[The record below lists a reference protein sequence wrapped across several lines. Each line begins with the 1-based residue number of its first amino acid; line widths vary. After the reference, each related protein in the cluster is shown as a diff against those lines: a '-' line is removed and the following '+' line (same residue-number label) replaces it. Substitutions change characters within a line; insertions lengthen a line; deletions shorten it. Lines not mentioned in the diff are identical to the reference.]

1 MKRLIY
7 LIILALI
14 LGCTHTYEV
23 TKSSQT
29 TNAKLDKNAK
39 AYVSVPE
46 DGRYGDILYEGS
58 GYTTAQAI
66 QKAFAKHLSI
76 VERGKQFETY
86 KKALNSAQYGG
97 FNYLIYPMITHWED
111 RATEWSGLSDKI
123 NVKLSIIDTQNNS
136 TIDSAIINGKSR
148 WGTFGG
154 DHPQDLL
161 HEPIG
166 QYVDSLF
173 D

>member
-1 MKRLIY
+1 MKRNFF

-23 TKSSQT
+23 TKTSQT
-29 TNAKLDKNAK
+29 SNAKLDKNAK

-58 GYTTAQAI
+58 GSTTAQAI

-76 VERGKQFETY
+76 IERGKRPEIY
-86 KKALNSAQYGG
+86 KDALNSAQNGG

-123 NVKLSIIDTQNNS
+123 SVKLSIIDAQNDS
-136 TIDSAIINGKSR
+136 TIDSVIINGKSR

-161 HEPIG
+161 HEPIEK
-166 QYVDSLF
+166 YVDSLF
-173 D
+173 E

>member
-1 MKRLIY
+1 MKKLIY

-58 GYTTAQAI
+58 GYTTALAI

-76 VERGKQFETY
+76 VDWPIPPVPSLY
-86 KKALNSAQYGG
+86 C
-97 FNYLIYPMITHWED
+97 
-111 RATEWSGLSDKI
+111 
-123 NVKLSIIDTQNNS
+123 S
-136 TIDSAIINGKSR
+136 TCTTTAISSKSR
-148 WGTFGG
+148 
-154 DHPQDLL
+154 
-161 HEPIG
+161 
-166 QYVDSLF
+166 S
-173 D
+173 